1 MKNVYMIKRIAVD
14 AGCGS
19 TYMSFHNSYE
29 DAKNTAFM
37 YANEY
42 RSLIQE
48 TWPQMRNEKAWLIS
62 EDHDIV
68 SVSFN
73 DPESHKCPIHLEFVV
88 VEFPI
93 DSKLE
98 TDFVLGVGSELGA
111 FSLKRSREY
120 REQALERSAQEIAKQ
135 RDN

>member
-1 MKNVYMIKRIAVD
+1 MIKRIAVD

-19 TYMSFHNSYE
+19 TYMSFHDSYE

-42 RSLIQE
+42 RSLIQK

-73 DPESHKCPIHLEFVV
+73 DPESRKCPIHLEFVV
-88 VEFPI
+88 VEFPLY
-93 DSKLE
+93 SKFE
-98 TDFVLGVGSELGA
+98 TDFVPEA
-111 FSLKRSREY
+111 FSLKRTKEY

>member
-14 AGCGS
+14 AGCLS
-19 TYMSFHNSYE
+19 TYMSFHSSYE
-29 DAKNTAFM
+29 DAKNAALM

-42 RSLIQE
+42 RSLIQK

-62 EDHDIV
+62 EDHNIV

-88 VEFPI
+88 VELPV
-93 DSKLE
+93 DWKLE
-98 TDFVLGVGSELGA
+98 TDFVFEA
-111 FSLKRSREY
+111 FSLKRSKEY